1 MYIAA
6 VACMSPEMVA
16 PPVKVGVVGLNRC
29 SVEVRLQNTA
39 RRRNLMVWLG
49 LFKLNKTIYDS

>member
-1 MYIAA
+1 
-6 VACMSPEMVA
+6 MSPEMVA
-16 PPVKVGVVGLNRC
+16 PPVKVGVVGLNRR